1 MEYNFQDMIDR
12 IKTQKKLKG
21 VTNKELSESSGVPY
35 GTLHNKTIAFC
46 EMLQSQKTFEKG
58 IDNIP

>member
-35 GTLHNKTIAFC
+35 GTLHNKTIVFC
-46 EMLQSQKTFEKG
+46 EMLQSL
-58 IDNIP
+58 

>member
-1 MEYNFQDMIDR
+1 MEYNFQDIIDR

-35 GTLHNKTIAFC
+35 GTLHNKPLAFC
-46 EMLQSQKTFEKG
+46 EMLQSINNLKKFCKKY
-58 IDNIP
+58 